1 MPYDFKTN
9 QFCISCASRS
19 EEILFKKQHGY
30 VIFITSFIEQ
40 KGVFLERPLEEQFF
54 LALKAFE
61 MQEGVHT
68 TTYEHAKIISKVFGV
83 MNAKKYIKTFEK
95 FKKDITLQNQNS
107 RNAELNAVLTR
118 AFNFLKENGE
128 IIDLYSGFLTHWDF
142 VPHNIR
148 AVNHDIYL
156 LDHSSFYFGNKY
168 ESWARFINF
177 MTLYNRSLEKIL
189 IEYVQKNRT
198 KEEFLSLK
206 LMRIFRLADLIRHY
220 TETIKKSS
228 GNLIVLNQKRVE
240 FWTNALEAVLN
251 DKFLSQD
258 IIEEYKSTRDRLRS
272 DEEKRRQK
280 ELY

>member
-1 MPYDFKTN
+1 
-9 QFCISCASRS
+9 
-19 EEILFKKQHGY
+19 
-30 VIFITSFIEQ
+30 
-40 KGVFLERPLEEQFF
+40 
-54 LALKAFE
+54 
-61 MQEGVHT
+61 
-68 TTYEHAKIISKVFGV
+68 
-83 MNAKKYIKTFEK
+83 
-95 FKKDITLQNQNS
+95 
-107 RNAELNAVLTR
+107 
-118 AFNFLKENGE
+118 
-128 IIDLYSGFLTHWDF
+128 
-142 VPHNIR
+142 
-148 AVNHDIYL
+148 
-156 LDHSSFYFGNKY
+156 
-168 ESWARFINF
+168 